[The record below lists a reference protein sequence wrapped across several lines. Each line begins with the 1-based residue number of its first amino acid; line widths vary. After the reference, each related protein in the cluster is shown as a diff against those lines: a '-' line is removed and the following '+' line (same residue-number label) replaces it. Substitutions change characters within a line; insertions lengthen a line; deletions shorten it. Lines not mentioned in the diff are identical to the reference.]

1 MIEEIIILGAISG
14 GMLALL
20 ALGFTLIYG
29 VAEIVNMAHGALFM
43 LGAYT
48 LWALTGSAR
57 MPFEPIQLDLRLAF
71 ILAVIFVGV
80 LGSIIYRLAI
90 HPIIDDVVAALVV
103 TVGVALIVQ
112 QLIIDRF
119 GSYRWPVASFTS
131 GFVTILGVKATYSR
145 LLAFLV
151 SLALFAG
158 LWIFIKKTRIGNAMR
173 AIAQDREVAML
184 MGINTE
190 RLCILT
196 MAISSSLAAIAGIL
210 ITGSTGGMAFPQM
223 WMEPLYMSFAIVIL
237 GGLGSIKGTL
247 VGAFI
252 VAYAG
257 ETFVHLAPEIGF
269 LRGAVALAV
278 MVIVLILRPKGLF
291 GKRIELEE

>member
-1 MIEEIIILGAISG
+1 MLFGAITG

-29 VAEIVNMAHGALFM
+29 VADVVNMAHGALYM

-48 LWALTGSAR
+48 FWALTSSAS
-57 MPFEPIQLDLRLAF
+57 MPFEPIQLDLRLAL
-71 ILAVIFVGV
+71 ILAVVFVGIV
-80 LGSIIYRLAI
+80 GSIVYRLII
-90 HPIIDDVVAALVV
+90 HPVIDDMVAALVV
-103 TVGVALIVQ
+103 TVGLGLIVQ
-112 QLIIDRF
+112 ELIINRF
-119 GSYRWPVASFTS
+119 GSYRWPIASFIP
-131 GFVTILGVKATYSR
+131 GFTTILGVKVTYPR
-145 LLAFLV
+145 LMAFLF

-158 LWIFIKKTRIGNAMR
+158 LWIFITKTKIGTAMR
-173 AIAQDREVAML
+173 AVAQDREVAML

-190 RLCILT
+190 RLCMFT
-196 MAISSSLAAIAGIL
+196 MALSSSLAGLAGIL
-210 ITGSTGGMAFPQM
+210 ITASTTGMAFPQM

-247 VGAFI
+247 IGAFI

-257 ETFVHLAPEIGF
+257 ETFVRLAPEVGF

-278 MVIVLILRPKGLF
+278 MVLVLIVRPKGLF